1 MNVASYGV
9 MQKRLRP
16 SPECHAREMRNE
28 KGGLGS
34 NTHQRN
40 ILPILPLFA
49 LIIAPIQRF
58 QRRVDITVNR
68 NRFGALS
75 SGCCVYQQRRVNVL
89 VPEGRSWA
97 GKRRTNIVYRCRY
110 ASSGT
115 EEAYSETLKWTSCLC
130 ERLEWPHRATLLTLL
145 TLPTPCPIPA
155 TMPMNQILTLVR
167 IVYFHTALSTPF

>member
-1 MNVASYGV
+1 MNEVTSGGEANRGRALVELGECELPTRSNSSAVHRTRRQSWAQASSHWRNMNVASYGV

-49 LIIAPIQRF
+49 LIVAPIQRF
-58 QRRVDITVNR
+58 QRRVDIIVNR

-89 VPEGRSWA
+89 GPEGR
-97 GKRRTNIVYRCRY
+97 IV
-110 ASSGT
+110 GWK
-115 EEAYSETLKWTSCLC
+115 EQDE
-130 ERLEWPHRATLLTLL
+130 HR
-145 TLPTPCPIPA
+145 IQ
-155 TMPMNQILTLVR
+155 MQICQQWDGGGVQ
-167 IVYFHTALSTPF
+167 